1 MADGEEVDMGFDQ
14 TKMTKSMKPQ
24 RMWRWEIAI
33 YLYLAGMGAGSYI
46 IGTMINWL
54 FNPTLPITISGFH
67 LDLAKPALLWGPLF
81 VAVGAPFLI
90 LDLGIKR
97 RFLYACLNPKTS
109 WVARGFLILST
120 FIVLGLIVFGF
131 SFLCPQWLV
140 DRPGPWLLLE
150 VVSVVF
156 ALATA
161 LYTGV
166 LLKSVKYV
174 PIWNTPL
181 LPVLFLASALSTGSM
196 GIILAMMGSGL
207 LFSQAETLI
216 LLAHRMVHP
225 ERVLIVIEGL
235 ILALYLYSRYRAK
248 DQGETSVRL
257 LLSGKL
263 KPLFWGGVVFT
274 GFIFPFT
281 LEYTYSCCPDY
292 PELLYA
298 TGIFL
303 LCGGFFLRLGVL
315 ASGVK
320 EEIPMQ
326 KLVEIKANLREFQKE
341 P

>member
-1 MADGEEVDMGFDQ
+1 MSTPSQ
-14 TKMTKSMKPQ
+14 PPKMQKFIKPQ
-24 RMWRWEIAI
+24 RVWRWEIAI

-46 IGTMINWL
+46 VGMMVNWL
-54 FNPTLPITISGFH
+54 ANPKAPISLFGFNVDI
-67 LDLAKPALLWGPLF
+67 AKPALLWGPLF
-81 VAVGAPFLI
+81 VALGAPFLI

-120 FIVLGLIVFGF
+120 FIVLGLTVFGV
-131 SFLCPQWLV
+131 SFLYPPWFMNRPTSWLI
-140 DRPGPWLLLE
+140 LE
-150 VVSVVF
+150 IVSLVF
-156 ALATA
+156 AFGTA

-196 GIILAMMGSGL
+196 GVILAMMGSGL
-207 LFSQAETLI
+207 LFSQAETLFLMGHKIVPIERSLII
-216 LLAHRMVHP
+216 LEA
-225 ERVLIVIEGL
+225 I

-263 KPLFWGGVVFT
+263 KPIFWGGIVLT
-274 GFIFPFT
+274 GFVFPIL
-281 LEYTYSCCPDY
+281 LEYTYSCCPDS

-320 EEIPMQ
+320 EQPPMH
-326 KLVEIKANLREFQKE
+326 KLVEIKATLRDFKKE
-341 P
+341 